1 MERAMEEQARAEKE
15 KEDKA
20 WNMLQHM
27 QLYKDNGRPP
37 RPAQPN
43 NTPPQ

>member
-1 MERAMEEQARAEKE
+1 MEEQAREEKE

-27 QLYKDNGRPP
+27 QLYKDNGKPS

-43 NTPPQ
+43 NTLSQ